1 MEHPSTTRA
10 VTGNLCEAVA
20 VATAVRANG
29 VVAVTVS
36 VRPNLAVIMAEQQE
50 DHLDS
55 PHKPPSRRGSHR
67 GSAQHLDVPGHPQRR
82 SLFRRRRRNSKV
94 SLEYRKVPQWAA
106 CGVPCYVICPIVG
119 GFLFLAVGGSFIG
132 VAITLKNKPGFFPTV
147 ITGPL
152 MILIGL
158 VLLSTGIAWCRK
170 ERRNR
175 ANVNAPNDEEDGAG
189 QPNGSPQSPAAEQAV
204 PLVRVS
210 PGDKP
215 SEPANPDDVIIADPN
230 SPKPDPS
237 PASNKAPD
245 GEVPYADNPAAPV
258 ASQPPDDG
266 PKDNPGEGAEEPP
279 PYNNEADK
287 TNS

>member
-1 MEHPSTTRA
+1 
-10 VTGNLCEAVA
+10 
-20 VATAVRANG
+20 
-29 VVAVTVS
+29 
-36 VRPNLAVIMAEQQE
+36 MADHHE

-67 GSAQHLDVPGHPQRR
+67 GSAQHLEVPHQQPHRR
-82 SLFRRRRRNSKV
+82 SLFHRRRRNSRV
-94 SLEYRKVPQWAA
+94 NLEYRKVPQWAA

-132 VAITLKNKPGFFPTV
+132 VAVTLKDKPGFFPTV

-175 ANVNAPNDEEDGAG
+175 ANAPNDEEDGAG
-189 QPNGSPQSPAAEQAV
+189 QANGSPGTPAAEQAV

-237 PASNKAPD
+237 PASNDAPD
-245 GEVPYADNPAAPV
+245 GEVPYADDPDAAAAPQ
-258 ASQPPDDG
+258 QPADG
-266 PKDNPGEGAEEPP
+266 PKDGNPGEGAEEPP
-279 PYNNEADK
+279 PYNSDADK

>member
-1 MEHPSTTRA
+1 
-10 VTGNLCEAVA
+10 
-20 VATAVRANG
+20 
-29 VVAVTVS
+29 
-36 VRPNLAVIMAEQQE
+36 MAEQQE

-67 GSAQHLDVPGHPQRR
+67 GSSQQLEVPHGHPARR

-132 VAITLKNKPGFFPTV
+132 VAITLVGKNGFFPTV

-175 ANVNAPNDEEDGAG
+175 ANTDRAATGGDEEDGAA
-189 QPNGSPQSPAAEQAV
+189 QPNGSPQSPATEQAV

-237 PASNKAPD
+237 PASNEAPD
-245 GEVPYADNPAAPV
+245 GEVPYADNPESV
-258 ASQPPDDG
+258 EASQQPADG
-266 PKDNPGEGAEEPP
+266 PKDNPGESAEEPP
-279 PYNNEADK
+279 PYNNEAEK